1 MELLLKFDREVFD
14 HAGFIVRIYKESV
27 AVVRS
32 RPPERHRHHD
42 IPDRS
47 VVHVDKS
54 AHLSNLRSRSYRSP
68 IIEYNVLYH
77 AGALERSDHRSV
89 VAALRE
95 GKGMTLKVNRS
106 GKVRYI
112 AGIRPLDIRDDREL
126 SVRICIQL
134 RPELR
139 PVRDRI
145 HSGLRREVHF

>member
-1 MELLLKFDREVFD
+1 MSLEVD
-14 HAGFIVRIYKESV
+14 
-27 AVVRS
+27 
-32 RPPERHRHHD
+32 
-42 IPDRS
+42 
-47 VVHVDKS
+47 
-54 AHLSNLRSRSYRSP
+54 
-68 IIEYNVLYH
+68 
-77 AGALERSDHRSV
+77 
-89 VAALRE
+89 
-95 GKGMTLKVNRS
+95 RS